1 MATIT
6 EGLRKQIEEAYGYR
20 GHVTVTLA
28 SGGSVTGFLF
38 NREYENPRIEQDFF
52 IDLMVKDSGERRRYP
67 MAEVVSIALT
77 GEDHA
82 AGKSYEDYLKKKAA
96 EQSK

>member
-1 MATIT
+1 MATIS
-6 EGLRKQIEEAYGYR
+6 EGLKRQIEEAYGYR

-28 SGGSVTGFLF
+28 QGGTVVGFLF
-38 NREYENPRIEQDFF
+38 NREYANPKLEQDFF
-52 IDLMVKDSGERRRYP
+52 IDLIVKDSGERRRYP
-67 MAEVVSIALT
+67 MAQVASIALT

-96 EQSK
+96 ERGG